1 MNAPAQTHESNIT
14 NHIYTAAEAH
24 HRRFGW
30 GGLGILIFALLM
42 TLTWDVLL
50 GWWTGKAFGLW

>member
-1 MNAPAQTHESNIT
+1 MNAPAQTQESDIT
-14 NHIYTAAEAH
+14 NQIYATAEVH
-24 HRRFGW
+24 HRQFGR

-42 TLTWDVLL
+42 TLVWDALL